1 MGRSTAGSRPPGN
14 WYSVLSTVTD
24 DIDMDIS
31 LTGHGVSL
39 TGHGVSLT
47 GYGVSLTGHGVSLTG
62 YGVSLTGHGE
72 SLTGHGESL
81 LSLLPDAVAVDDKL
95 RTEATSRPL
104 RGDAMAID
112 AQNRQSMPES
122 YNRTI

>member
-24 DIDMDIS
+24 DIDID
-31 LTGHGVSL
+31 T
-39 TGHGVSLT
+39 
-47 GYGVSLTGHGVSLTG
+47 
-62 YGVSLTGHGE
+62 

-104 RGDAMAID
+104 PGDAMAID
-112 AQNRQSMPES
+112 AHNRQSMPES

>member
-24 DIDMDIS
+24 DIDMDI
-31 LTGHGVSL
+31 
-39 TGHGVSLT
+39 
-47 GYGVSLTGHGVSLTG
+47 SLTGHGVSLTG